1 MPTSG
6 IMTPMTALETEPA
19 AAQRVAAYFDRGGC
33 PAVVSVYLFGSRAE
47 GREHRESDLDLGI
60 LLDRS
65 LALTRRE
72 RFDIAVRL
80 ASRVQADTGIGA
92 VDLVV
97 LNDAPPLF
105 ARRIVTEG
113 RRVYCRDLEIDHAF
127 VRDIQLRAA
136 DLQPFLER
144 MRAIKLEALA
154 PR

>member
-1 MPTSG
+1 MTS
-6 IMTPMTALETEPA
+6 MTALEATTA
-19 AAQRVAAYFDRGGC
+19 AIDRVAAFFDRGTY
-33 PAVVSVYLFGSRAE
+33 PAVISVYFFGSRAE

-65 LALTRRE
+65 LAQTRSE

-80 ASRVQADTGIGA
+80 ASQFQADTGTGA

-113 RRVYCRDLEIDHAF
+113 RRVYCRDSEIDHAF
-127 VRDIQLRAA
+127 VRDVQLRAA

-144 MRAIKLEALA
+144 MQAIKLEALA

>member
-1 MPTSG
+1 
-6 IMTPMTALETEPA
+6 MTALEATTAPIDGIA
-19 AAQRVAAYFDRGGC
+19 AFFKRGNC

-47 GREHRESDLDLGI
+47 GREHRESDLDLGL

-65 LALTRRE
+65 AAPTRRE
-72 RFDIAVRL
+72 RFDIVVRL
-80 ASRVQADTGIGA
+80 VSALQAEAATCEL
-92 VDLVV
+92 DLLV

-113 RRVYCRDLEIDHAF
+113 RRVHCRDSEIDEAF